1 MTIANEGTVTA
12 AGDDAYRAGD
22 AIDAVAFLAR
32 SKHRVRVLELLDDGP
47 RTREE
52 IAARTDATRV
62 TLSRILGDLEDR
74 GWIDHDHANRSYALT
89 RFGRLVF
96 GDFSRLLGTVSV
108 GRTHPDLV
116 NRLPTEWFGFD
127 PRCLTDAE
135 RVAAEAADPLAA
147 ARVVANAIREASSCR
162 SLLGTFIALPM
173 YSAEA
178 AVRAGDAL
186 DGAVV
191 FDSNV
196 TATML
201 DDPDL
206 RSRWKQLEAAADGH
220 FYYGT
225 DGTVPCSIDLIDG
238 TAFLTI
244 DREDERGFDILRTDQ
259 PAVVEWAEETIA
271 RYRARATPLARL
283 ADGTDPE

>member
-1 MTIANEGTVTA
+1 MTIADAGAVSA
-12 AGDDAYRAGD
+12 ADDDPGQCGD

-32 SKHRVRVLELLDDGP
+32 SKHRVRVLELLTDGP
-47 RTREE
+47 RTREDL
-52 IAARTDATRV
+52 AAGTDATRV

-74 GWIDHDHANRSYALT
+74 GWIEHDHADRSYALT

-108 GRTHPDLV
+108 GREHPDLV

-127 PRCLTDAE
+127 LRCLEDAE
-135 RVAAEAADPLAA
+135 RVAAADADPLSA

-186 DGAVV
+186 EGTVV
-191 FDSNV
+191 FDPNV

-201 DDPDL
+201 GDPDL
-206 RSRWKQLEAAADGH
+206 RSRWKRLEAAADGH
-220 FYYGT
+220 FYYAV
-225 DGTVPCSIDLIDG
+225 DEAVPCSIDLVDG
-238 TAFLTI
+238 TAFLTV
-244 DREDERGFDILRTDQ
+244 DREAERGFDILRTDH
-259 PAVVEWAEETIA
+259 PDVVEWAGETVE
-271 RYRARATPLARL
+271 RYRAEATPLANL
-283 ADGTDPE
+283 ADAKGGE